1 MIDKDILNI
10 MGCIRCKSKLI
21 DMEDYLE
28 CDQCNIGYPIEDDIP
43 RMLEDRIFSLN
54 D

>member
-1 MIDKDILNI
+1 MIDKDILKI
-10 MGCIRCKSKLI
+10 MGCIRCKSNLI
-21 DMEDYLE
+21 DKEDYLE
-28 CDQCNIGYPIEDDIP
+28 CLECNIGFPIEDDIP

>member
-21 DMEDYLE
+21 DKESHLE
-28 CDQCNIGYPIEDDIP
+28 CSLCNIGYPVEDDIP
-43 RMLEDRIFSLN
+43 RMIEERIFSLN

>member
-10 MGCIRCKSKLI
+10 MGCIKCKSKLI
-21 DMEDYLE
+21 DMGENLE
-28 CDQCNIGYPIEDDIP
+28 CDKCNIGYPIEDDIP

>member
-1 MIDKDILNI
+1 MIDKDILKI

-21 DMEDYLE
+21 DREDHLE
-28 CDQCNIGYPIEDDIP
+28 CSKCNIGYPIEEDIP
-43 RMLEDRIFSLN
+43 RMLEERIFTLN

>member
-21 DMEDYLE
+21 DKESYLE
-28 CDQCNIGYPIEDDIP
+28 CPLCNIGYPVEDDIP
-43 RMLEDRIFSLN
+43 RMIEERIFSLN

>member
-21 DMEDYLE
+21 AKEDHLE
-28 CDQCNIGYPIEDDIP
+28 CDQCNIGYPVEDDIP
-43 RMLEDRIFSLN
+43 RMVEDRIFSLN